1 VKVVLVAAV
10 QLVQDQLQ
18 MDKQI
23 LVAVAEVLLMQQVKK
38 VRVEVELLL

>member
-1 VKVVLVAAV
+1 VVLVAAV